1 MHMGDALVSGA
12 VGGTMLVATAAVA
25 TYSVKKINSDM
36 DEKKIPLMGKVDP
49 MSRTL
54 KKRG

>member
-49 MSRTL
+49 MSRT
-54 KKRG
+54 